1 MNHFLLIKGNAG
13 TAPTPLRAP
22 GWEKRG

>member
-13 TAPTPLRAP
+13 TAPTPLRAS